1 MGQAMIETVR
11 GPVPADELGVT
22 MAHEHLHVLTDG
34 VQTAFPRV
42 YDRDAIVAAGVQR
55 VRDVEALGA
64 RSMIDLTVIGLG
76 RDIALTRAVA
86 AEVDMHIVVATGAY
100 YFDQL
105 PGYFRGRPVEHLA
118 EQFVLDITEGIA
130 GTTSK
135 AAILKCPTD
144 APGLTAD
151 NEKLLRAVA
160 IAHRETGTPIST
172 HTHAALQRGR
182 DQVRVFREEGVDL
195 TRTVIGHCGDT
206 DDFDYLF
213 EIADTGA
220 FLGMDR
226 FGINFTA
233 TTEQRVATIVELV
246 KRGYLDR
253 IALSHDCMCWSDMFP
268 SPEARAEVVKGHD
281 FLHISGHVIPALL
294 EAGITRGEVDRMF
307 IDNPR
312 RHFEAAAQRFAARS

>member
-1 MGQAMIETVR
+1 MGQAMVETVR
-11 GPVPADELGVT
+11 GPVPAHELGVT
-22 MAHEHLHVLTDG
+22 LAHEHLHVLTDG

-42 YDRDAIVAAGVQR
+42 YDRAAIVQAGVQR
-55 VRDVEALGA
+55 VRDAEALGA

-76 RDIALTRAVA
+76 RDIGLTREVA
-86 AEVDMHIVVATGAY
+86 AQVDLHIVVATGAY

-118 EQFVLDITEGIA
+118 EQFVLDIVDGIA
-130 GTTSK
+130 GTPTK
-135 AAILKCPTD
+135 AAVLKCPTD

-226 FGINFTA
+226 FGYDANLPLGRRVEVIAELCTRGHADQIVVSHDYCCHIDWFPHPIDHPSMTYLFTQVVPA
-233 TTEQRVATIVELV
+233 LRAGGLDDATIDRFLV
-246 KRGYLDR
+246 
-253 IALSHDCMCWSDMFP
+253 
-268 SPEARAEVVKGHD
+268 
-281 FLHISGHVIPALL
+281 
-294 EAGITRGEVDRMF
+294 
-307 IDNPR
+307 DNPR
-312 RHFEAAAQRFAARS
+312 RFLAGA